1 MSLVNFDTNYKIEN
15 ESFKI
20 NFDTTMYKVS
30 YEQLLAAHHDL
41 TYTIDKQISK
51 ANALIV
57 STQNQIAQEG
67 ILEDVGNKI
76 KELFIAFIN
85 KIKEIWNKIVEK
97 VKAFFRRLFAFFKTD
112 SDIDVLSKL
121 AFGKKGMQLSGE
133 SETKKTILLWN
144 EALVKSKI
152 KHFPNLLATDTDI
165 IKALNNLAIHIPK
178 VYSEQFYASMT
189 VIYETIEKI
198 FDMRTSEDFGKV
210 KMDSKID
217 IVKLRSKL
225 DTMKIK
231 DRSGNDTII
240 VKNGETFNLVIDTDN
255 DGDSSHW
262 YKADLVRNE
271 LEPMKDKIEGYD
283 IDTELLQGLLRTIMD
298 KRKANNADANGE
310 YGVISRLSI
319 MLNNVTR
326 SLERSDLEITQLQ
339 ASSILSFLNVLLNS
353 LPSGLNTT
361 ITSGTMEAIKLL
373 KLLRKSTPLVITD
386 IITPDMIFGVG
397 RKPMPGHIAY
407 AYTNATYGGSLQI
420 TDALL
425 AEWSKFTFDDLM
437 SNQMRI
443 SPENLIEYEK
453 KRATLAGGDI
463 TIHYLGKTGNPAI
476 DGNCFAVPGNVMISL
491 PFIDILFNSAKN
503 KEYKFSKDY
512 IKKAITTHELGHVI
526 HFRKL
531 GIKTVGDGSING
543 IIVEINLWQKT
554 LKQSE
559 VINPMEAFADAYMV
573 KRMGMDKET
582 YLKIN
587 NLIGADFTKDD
598 DDNVTITEDGT
609 AEYNNDEG
617 RVRYNLRIDNIFDLA
632 SKIEF

>member
-1 MSLVNFDTNYKIEN
+1 M
-15 ESFKI
+15 
-20 NFDTTMYKVS
+20 
-30 YEQLLAAHHDL
+30 
-41 TYTIDKQISK
+41 
-51 ANALIV
+51 
-57 STQNQIAQEG
+57 
-67 ILEDVGNKI
+67 
-76 KELFIAFIN
+76 
-85 KIKEIWNKIVEK
+85 
-97 VKAFFRRLFAFFKTD
+97 
-112 SDIDVLSKL
+112 DVLSKL
-121 AFGKKGMQLSGE
+121 AFGKKGVQLSGE
-133 SETKKTILLWN
+133 SETKRTILLWN

-178 VYSEQFYASMT
+178 MYSEQFYAHM
-189 VIYETIEKI
+189 VDIYDTIEKI
-198 FDMRTSEDFGKV
+198 FDIHTSEDFGKV

-240 VKNGETFNLVIDTDN
+240 VKNGETFNLIIDTDN
-255 DGDSSHW
+255 AGDSSHW

-298 KRKANNADANGE
+298 KHRSNNADAKDN
-310 YGVISRLSI
+310 YGIISRLTV

-407 AYTNATYGGSLQI
+407 AFTNASYGGSLQI

-463 TIHYLGKTGNPAI
+463 TIHYLGKTGNPSI
-476 DGNCFAVPGNVMISL
+476 DGNCFAAPGNVMISL

-531 GIKTVGDGSING
+531 GIKTVGDASING
-543 IIVEINLWQKT
+543 IIAEINLWQKT

-598 DDNVTITEDGT
+598 DDNVSITEDGT

-617 RVRYNLRIDNIFDLA
+617 KVRYNLRIDNIFDLA